1 MLQIR
6 NRSQALV
13 LTIPHGRNY
22 ALVVIAF
29 EPAHF
34 IIKCAS
40 LLCMQNQ
47 LKCNAIQFNAY
58 E

>member
-13 LTIPHGRNY
+13 LTIAHGTNY
-22 ALVVIAF
+22 ALVASLVVIAF

-40 LLCMQNQ
+40 LFVC
-47 LKCNAIQFNAY
+47 KTS
-58 E
+58 